1 MQTAFSTKIT
11 CKWQIQ
17 PSEAPADPSHPGFAK
32 KANKKAKQK
41 VVLENDTV
49 LYFFLYIIFTA
60 ILLKQPQERGKK
72 AICVNI
78 NNDFAVSLSSR
89 SSQYLNYCTIR
100 CTITNA
106 APAVRAEIILGWQNK
121 S

>member
-1 MQTAFSTKIT
+1 MT
-11 CKWQIQ
+11 CKWQFQ
-17 PSEAPADPSHPGFAK
+17 PSEAPADPSYPGFATE
-32 KANKKAKQK
+32 ANKAKQK
-41 VVLENDTV
+41 AVLENDTV
-49 LYFFLYIIFTA
+49 IDFFLVHNTYCNIA
-60 ILLKQPQERGKK
+60 KQPQERGKK
-72 AICVNI
+72 ANCVNI
-78 NNDFAVSLSSR
+78 NNDFAVSLFSR